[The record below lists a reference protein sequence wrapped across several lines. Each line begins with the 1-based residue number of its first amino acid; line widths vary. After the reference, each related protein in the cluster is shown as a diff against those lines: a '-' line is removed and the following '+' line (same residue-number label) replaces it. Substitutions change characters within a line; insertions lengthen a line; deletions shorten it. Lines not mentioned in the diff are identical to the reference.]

1 MNKAVSYR
9 RVSTQIQSVS
19 GLGLDGQKNAI
30 DGYCAANG
38 LEIVREFVEIES
50 GKNDARPELAKALAF
65 ARRAKAVL
73 IVAKLDRLA
82 RSVAFVDGVM
92 KSGVDFRAVDVPS
105 ANRMVLHILAAVA
118 EAEAVAIA
126 ERTRAAL
133 KVAKDRGVLLGSH
146 REGHPKLSVEALANG
161 RARGSASVRAKA
173 VRGLADL
180 LPEILGMRKLG
191 FSLRAIADAL
201 NADGQQTAG
210 GASWRPTQVA
220 RVLARVSSAA

>member
-9 RVSTQIQSVS
+9 RVSTKMQGIS
-19 GLGLDGQKNAI
+19 GLGLDGQKAAI
-30 DGYCAANG
+30 DGYCASSG
-38 LEIVREFVEIES
+38 FEIVREFVEIES

-126 ERTRAAL
+126 DRTRAAL
-133 KVAKDRGVLLGSH
+133 QVAKARGVLLGSH
-146 REGHPKLSVEALANG
+146 REGHPKLSAEALAMG
-161 RARGSASVRAKA
+161 RARGAASVRAKA

-180 LPEILGMRKLG
+180 LPEIVGMRKSGL
-191 FSLRAIADAL
+191 SLQAIADAL
-201 NADGQQTAG
+201 NTDGQQTAG
-210 GASWRPTQVA
+210 GAAWRPTQVA
-220 RVLARVSSAA
+220 RVLARAA